1 VTDRRLDFDHGQLGH
16 ATYCDVRTAPNWR
29 LFLKTVASG
38 TACLLPRFEDLEQ

>member
-29 LFLKTVASG
+29 LFLKTFASG